1 MKKIKIR
8 SVWALLA
15 SGKCRARVVVHKSDM
30 AGMCHGKNDL
40 QNCDLQTKFR
50 EVRKKKKK
58 KKKKKTN
65 DE

>member
-1 MKKIKIR
+1 
-8 SVWALLA
+8 LA